1 MVMALSLCHRPLHEP
16 PVVALLEPA
25 DDALVP
31 KVVRVR
37 ALTSTQAGIREAR
50 LYIDGELTL
59 TQDHDCDSV
68 LTFIWN
74 ASELP
79 PWSRH
84 SITVEVTDIDAY
96 YGTSDSVSVVIAAT
110 SGPTSHEGTIT
121 RDETWYAAGSPH
133 RVNANLTVEAE
144 LTIEPGCVVEFADGG
159 GLVIGNGALVAR
171 GASSLITFTGRQAV
185 PGAWQSIEFSSRA
198 RPDRSVLDNCLIEYG
213 GGGNAWSSVV
223 VAAPVRISNCVFRNS
238 AQTGL
243 AIGPM
248 LAPYIGEGNLF
259 SGNYPDAILIAGTD
273 ITSDTRWDDHGVPY
287 LLGDYVYVEGSDL
300 TATLTIGPGTTILS
314 GSGGAIYIDYEGA
327 LIADGSSGVI
337 VLTSQDPGDVWGGI
351 EFEGDGS
358 SIVQGVLKNCLIQ
371 NAANDINSALFL
383 KGAVV
388 EMENSVISNA
398 QGYGVECE
406 FGSYFASFRNNVI
419 IGCTDK
425 AMQMDMEF
433 VPTIGE
439 GNSFTGN
446 DIDGNYHDGIILVNG
461 VEDGIVTSA
470 TWRNLGVPYILEDD
484 LYVEE
489 LNGTPPILTLEPG
502 TRLEFDDAGLFVYD
516 GALIADGTS
525 SRITFTG
532 YDASEPWDGIVFR
545 STPNAPQ
552 SLLRNCLI
560 EYGGQSGGNIV
571 CDSCAPVIEGNEIN
585 HSRRFGILLNNSPL
599 NPDSLLANNRFHDN
613 DSGDVG
619 VAPQFT
625 TEKAHR
631 QPPGFR
637 RVVGV
642 RHAARNPVGSR
653 AASAR
658 VEAHRHRLARLE

>member
-59 TQDHDCDSV
+59 SQDHDCDSL

-74 ASELP
+74 ASELT

-84 SITVEVTDIDAY
+84 SIVVEVTDDDACN
-96 YGTSDSVSVVIAAT
+96 GSSDSVSVVVAAT

-133 RVNANLTVEAE
+133 RVNANLAVEAE

-171 GASSLITFTGRQAV
+171 GASSLITFTGRQTV
-185 PGAWQSIEFSSRA
+185 PGAWQSIEFSSRT

-213 GGGNAWSSVV
+213 GGGNAWSAVV

-238 AQTGL
+238 AKPGL
-243 AIGPM
+243 AIGMM
-248 LAPYIGEGNLF
+248 LAPCIGEGNLF
-259 SGNYPDAILIAGTD
+259 SGNHPEGILVRGEEIYA
-273 ITSDTRWDDHGVPY
+273 STRWNDHGVPY
-287 LLGDYVYVEGSDL
+287 LVDDDLEIDGSQQMTVL
-300 TATLTIGPGTTILS
+300 SIGPGTTIRFGSNATVDVYHNGAIVADGSSGMITFTSEDPDDWWCGIYHYSSFTPVVRSVYKNCLIENS
-314 GSGGAIYIDYEGA
+314 GSGGAA
-327 LIADGSSGVI
+327 LHMEE
-337 VLTSQDPGDVWGGI
+337 T
-351 EFEGDGS
+351 
-358 SIVQGVLKNCLIQ
+358 
-371 NAANDINSALFL
+371 
-383 KGAVV
+383 VV

-398 QGYGVECE
+398 QGYGVDCRNR
-406 FGSYFASFRNNVI
+406 SYFASFRNNVI
-419 IGCTDK
+419 IGCSDK
-425 AMQMDMEF
+425 AMIMDQEF

-446 DIDGNYHDGIILVNG
+446 DIDGDYHDGIILVND
-461 VEDGIVTSA
+461 EDGIVSST
-470 TWRNLGVPYILEDD
+470 TWRNLGVPYILWDD
-484 LYVEE
+484 VYLSNE
-489 LNGTPPILTLEPG
+489 NGTPPILTLEPG
-502 TRLEFDDAGLFVYD
+502 VRLEFGSYGLFVYD
-516 GALIADGTS
+516 GALVADGTGGPVV
-525 SRITFTG
+525 FTG
-532 YDASEPWDGIVFR
+532 YPTRALWRGIIFR
-545 STPNAPQ
+545 STPDAPQ
-552 SLLRNCLI
+552 SILRNCLV
-560 EYGGQSGGNIV
+560 EYGGGSGGNIV